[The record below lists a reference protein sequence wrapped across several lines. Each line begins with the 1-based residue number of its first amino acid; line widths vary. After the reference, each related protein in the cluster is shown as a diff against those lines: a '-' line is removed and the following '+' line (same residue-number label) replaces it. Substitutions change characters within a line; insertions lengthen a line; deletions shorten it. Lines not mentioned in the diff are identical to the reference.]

1 MPVKGIGVQVGAYSS
16 RAAAEA
22 GWQQLTARLEPL
34 HGHSH
39 RILEGTAD
47 SGTVF
52 RLQAVA
58 GSAEEADTL
67 CRAIKA
73 SGGDCQVKR

>member
-1 MPVKGIGVQVGAYSS
+1 VLQ
-16 RAAAEA
+16 
-22 GWQQLTARLEPL
+22 
-34 HGHSH
+34 
-39 RILEGTAD
+39 GTAD
-47 SGTVF
+47 SGTIY

-58 GSAEEADTL
+58 GSAAEADTL